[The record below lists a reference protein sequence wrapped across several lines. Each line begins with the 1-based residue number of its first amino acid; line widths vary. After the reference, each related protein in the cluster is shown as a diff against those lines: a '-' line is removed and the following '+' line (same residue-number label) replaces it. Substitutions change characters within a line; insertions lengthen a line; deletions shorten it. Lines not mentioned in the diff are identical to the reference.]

1 MIIGKTEEE
10 TIAITME
17 ALGVSREEALV
28 ILAIERG
35 ESEGDVVVIE
45 SEQQDS

>member
-1 MIIGKTEEE
+1 MIEGKTEEE

-17 ALGVSREEALV
+17 VLGVTREQALV

-35 ESEGDVVVIE
+35 ETEGDVVVME
-45 SEQQDS
+45 PGQEGS

>member
-1 MIIGKTEEE
+1 MIEGKTEEE

-17 ALGVSREEALV
+17 VLGVTREQAQV

-35 ESEGDVVVIE
+35 ESDGDVVIE
-45 SEQQDS
+45 EE